1 MVEEFRSHMWGLKTK
16 RQEKQNYGFVLIAM
30 LQESAPSENWGSPE
44 RPQIH
49 MLGAGMAQVVSD
61 SSTTFQ
67 VDCGKQ
73 DSNDHT
79 KHMYR
84 NWNAGIYKWLLLMQ
98 DPSITCVYIYICLAV
113 SLQWLHLQTVPLFAS
128 PARRALC
135 VVGGTTAGS
144 RNFAQLQHMNWSKGG
159 CSKKKLE
166 IDVAHPCSIEGGSGL
181 WETMAATHSSSKHG
195 NMFGCLTPVAA
206 LANGSPFC

>member
-1 MVEEFRSHMWGLKTK
+1 MGSYLSQCCKNRPRPKIGDP
-16 RQEKQNYGFVLIAM
+16 QNGPKFTC
-30 LQESAPSENWGSPE
+30 W
-44 RPQIH
+44 
-49 MLGAGMAQVVSD
+49 AQVWHRWWVIPQLRFRLTVESRIPMIIP
-61 SSTTFQ
+61 STCTATETPEFTN
-67 VDCGKQ
+67 DCYWCKTHQ
-73 DSNDHT
+73 S
-79 KHMYR
+79 
-84 NWNAGIYKWLLLMQ
+84 
-98 DPSITCVYIYICLAV
+98 PVYIYICLAV

-135 VVGGTTAGS
+135 VVGGTTARS